1 MSFEDLPDNIREI
14 PLTDSTLIADVLD
27 LFVSMQDRLDG
38 ALLLLLCDE
47 ERRILQPIMVHEIE
61 VAPPPDT
68 VEMLTNLMNSVQHAF
83 PGATALMAVAR
94 PGRLR
99 VFPGDDRW
107 ARSIEQAA
115 SGRVPLIG
123 VHLITPTGSLP
134 ISEPEAA

>member
-1 MSFEDLPDNIREI
+1 MPSVLFDNIGE
-14 PLTDSTLIADVLD
+14 L
-27 LFVSMQDRLDG
+27 
-38 ALLLLLCDE
+38 
-47 ERRILQPIMVHEIE
+47 
-61 VAPPPDT
+61 
-68 VEMLTNLMNSVQHAF
+68 LTNAGDPLSDAAMVVDGDSVQHAF

-123 VHLITPTGSLP
+123 VHLVTPAGSLP